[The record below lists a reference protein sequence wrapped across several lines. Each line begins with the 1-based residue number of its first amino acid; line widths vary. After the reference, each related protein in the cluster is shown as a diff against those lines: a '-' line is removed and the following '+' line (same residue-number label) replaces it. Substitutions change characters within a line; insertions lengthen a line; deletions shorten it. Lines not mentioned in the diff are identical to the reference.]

1 MWMCE
6 TTHEEKDTHEIQ
18 TQLKNAVCK
27 ERSEKRNVGK
37 KRKGEFVASWE
48 ARRSPWG
55 LVVGGAFVEVGGV
68 CVEWEGLTEGRVVPR
83 IWPER
88 SYSGRVPSAG
98 RPLPVWA
105 PRSLSPGIPRG
116 WRSGSLSAGER
127 PGSVWLR
134 SCSFCAVPSICRP
147 VRRWR
152 ERNKRKTSYPFGIS
166 AGDKIPL
173 NI

>member
-1 MWMCE
+1 MRFVKREVKRE
-6 TTHEEKDTHEIQ
+6 TWEK
-18 TQLKNAVCK
+18 KGK
-27 ERSEKRNVGK
+27 ENLSPLEKRAEVPG
-37 KRKGEFVASWE
+37 
-48 ARRSPWG
+48 G

-147 VRRWR
+147 VWRWR
-152 ERNKRKTSYPFGIS
+152 EKQMKNELFRLEF
-166 AGDKIPL
+166 PL
-173 NI
+173 VTKFH